1 MDKNTYR
8 HAAYQMIRLVR
19 CALTDRIPDR
29 EWAKSLDLSVL
40 FAVCEDH
47 ILTACAAYALESA
60 GIHDPDF
67 TEAKAKAIRKNILLD
82 AERKAILARLE
93 QSKNLVY
100 AAEGRI
106 AEGLV
111 SEARNAADVG
121 Q

>member
-47 ILTACAAYALESA
+47 ILTACAAYALEAA
-60 GIHDPDF
+60 GIPDPQF
-67 TEAKAKAIRKNILLD
+67 TAAKA
-82 AERKAILARLE
+82 
-93 QSKNLVY
+93 
-100 AAEGRI
+100 
-106 AEGLV
+106 
-111 SEARNAADVG
+111 
-121 Q
+121 